1 MPSLKTT
8 QAENPLMGA
17 GIIRYFKEEK
27 GIKIEPTVFIGITI
41 AFIALELILSL
52 FH

>member
-8 QAENPLMGA
+8 TAENPLTGA
-17 GIIRYFKEEK
+17 GILRYFGDEK

-41 AFIALELILSL
+41 AFIVFELVLQI
-52 FH
+52 F